1 MRNRIISFSVDKL
14 EGCCTLSQLID
25 RTTNDMLLLINLIKF
40 ICLTIPLL
48 SGVTLAQS
56 PTSTMSHTAKSG
68 QQMQNPLYPKS
79 HVLVTYNA
87 NQKLGANSNIKQDE
101 YMVAPVIPL
110 HLGSNIHLIL
120 NPMLTYNHNISG
132 QQVTNQQQ
140 PIQFPSYFTVILDKR
155 WFAGIGPYVQ
165 TPASNANNGSRQT
178 GVGISAGA
186 LYAPDNWTI
195 GATMFNSWGIGND
208 LSGGSANILNVQP
221 TLSYT
226 SDHAWTYNLSS
237 QMNFNYTARNAT
249 NQLTL
254 SGGKTVKLLDYHV
267 SFQLG
272 PTYMVTTT
280 PTSAKGF
287 GAYLG
292 VSIKSAQ

>member
-1 MRNRIISFSVDKL
+1 
-14 EGCCTLSQLID
+14 
-25 RTTNDMLLLINLIKF
+25 
-40 ICLTIPLL
+40 
-48 SGVTLAQS
+48 
-56 PTSTMSHTAKSG
+56 
-68 QQMQNPLYPKS
+68 
-79 HVLVTYNA
+79 
-87 NQKLGANSNIKQDE
+87 
-101 YMVAPVIPL
+101 
-110 HLGSNIHLIL
+110 
-120 NPMLTYNHNISG
+120 
-132 QQVTNQQQ
+132 
-140 PIQFPSYFTVILDKR
+140 
-155 WFAGIGPYVQ
+155 
-165 TPASNANNGSRQT
+165 
-178 GVGISAGA
+178 
-186 LYAPDNWTI
+186 
-195 GATMFNSWGIGND
+195 MFNSWGIGND

>member
-1 MRNRIISFSVDKL
+1 M
-14 EGCCTLSQLID
+14 QLL
-25 RTTNDMLLLINLIKF
+25 TNSLKFVCLTMLLL
-40 ICLTIPLL
+40 
-48 SGVTLAQS
+48 SGAVLAQS
-56 PTSTMSHTAKSG
+56 STGTMSQSAKSG
-68 QQMQNPLYPKS
+68 QQMQNPLYPKMS
-79 HVLVTYNA
+79 VQVTYNA
-87 NQKLGANSNIKQDE
+87 NQQLGATSNIKQDE

-110 HLGSNIHLIL
+110 QLGSNVHLIL

-140 PIQFPSYFTVILDKR
+140 PIQFPSYFTFMFDRK
-155 WFAGIGPYVQ
+155 WFAGIGPYIQ
-165 TPASNANNGSRQT
+165 TPASDPNSGTRQT
-178 GVGISAGA
+178 GVGVSAGA

-195 GATMFNSWGIGND
+195 GGTMFNSWGIGND
-208 LSGGSANILNVQP
+208 LSGGTANILNVQP

-226 SDHAWTYNLSS
+226 SDHAWTYNISS

-254 SGGKTVKLLDYHV
+254 SGGKTVKLLNYHV

-292 VSIKSAQ
+292 LSIKSAQ

>member
-1 MRNRIISFSVDKL
+1 M
-14 EGCCTLSQLID
+14 QLL
-25 RTTNDMLLLINLIKF
+25 TNLLKF
-40 ICLTIPLL
+40 VCLTTILL
-48 SGVTLAQS
+48 SGVALAQS
-56 PTSTMSHTAKSG
+56 PTSTMSHAAKSG
-68 QQMQNPLYPKS
+68 QQMQNPLYPKMS
-79 HVLVTYNA
+79 VLITYNA
-87 NQKLGANSNIKQDE
+87 NQQLGANSNIKQDE
-101 YMVAPVIPL
+101 YMVAPVIPVE
-110 HLGSNIHLIL
+110 LGSNIHLIL

-140 PIQFPSYFTVILDKR
+140 PIQFPSYLTFVFDQK

-165 TPASNANNGSRQT
+165 TPANNANNGTRQT
-178 GVGISAGA
+178 GIGVSAGA
-186 LYAPDNWTI
+186 LYAPNNWTI
-195 GATMFNSWGIGND
+195 GGTMFNSWGIGND
-208 LSGGSANILNVQP
+208 LSGGSASILNMQP

-237 QMNFNYTARNAT
+237 QMNFNYTSRNAT

-287 GAYLG
+287 GAYLS